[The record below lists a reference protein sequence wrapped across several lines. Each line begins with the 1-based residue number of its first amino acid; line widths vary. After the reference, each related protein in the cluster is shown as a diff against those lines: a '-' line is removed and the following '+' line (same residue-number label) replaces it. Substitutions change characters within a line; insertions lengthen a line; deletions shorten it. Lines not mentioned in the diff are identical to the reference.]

1 MNLQKK
7 IQIKTCFLFFS
18 NIINT
23 NSSVIGF
30 ELAIHKTNIK
40 NVQVYKIK
48 TITFLTTV
56 QFNPIFKYRDFK
68 MTLVTR
74 HWVKKIKTVFYQ
86 KILKQLCVYLY
97 NF

>member
-40 NVQVYKIK
+40 NVQVIQVYKIK

-74 HWVKKIKTVFYQ
+74 HWVKK
-86 KILKQLCVYLY
+86 
-97 NF
+97 